1 MAFRADESAKNGY
14 KRVMEYLVFRNLPS
28 VEQKRSQ
35 NMLADIINKY
45 GPVVDSYPSWHPL
58 ISGNED
64 TGCPV
69 MTPEPR
75 CGYHG
80 LDHTVYFLNG
90 FISCP
95 YGDGQEIIDSVEGL
109 SYDFH
114 PIVTFKVERL
124 DVKFYNI
131 GATPI
136 FVQCVW
142 TRPMELNNMI
152 PKSLAVPLML
162 ERALLGW
169 RGASCAETWEKMCPY
184 ILGTPSGNRSSLFV
198 NQKTGQSL
206 KTIYNALIY
215 TGMFGPIRV

>member
-14 KRVMEYLVFRNLPS
+14 KRVMEYLVFRNIPS
-28 VEQKRSQ
+28 VEKKRSQ
-35 NMLADIINKY
+35 NMLADIIDKY

-64 TGCPV
+64 TRYRA

-80 LDHTVYFLNG
+80 LDHTVYFSNG

-95 YGDGQEIIDSVEGL
+95 YGDGQKIMDSVEKRY
-109 SYDFH
+109 YD
-114 PIVTFKVERL
+114 PLATIKAERL
-124 DVKFYNI
+124 DVQFYSSD
-131 GATPI
+131 ATPI

-142 TRPMELNNMI
+142 AAPMGLNGLI

-162 ERALLGW
+162 ETEFPGW
-169 RGASCAETWEKMCPY
+169 RGASYAETWETMRSY

-198 NQKTGQSL
+198 NQETGQSL
-206 KTIYNALIY
+206 KKIYNALIY
-215 TGMFGPIRV
+215 TGMFGPIIV